1 MNTYVF
7 FDLKQYVANKWHYK
21 TVSKVHM
28 SSRAE
33 PLSTEKNNFSG
44 FMLKM
49 LKVFDAEEPEML
61 WLPIHKA
68 VMLPNL
74 SKTLGEWVTRT
85 AAVVKTGKQGHVCHQ
100 NQKWN

>member
-1 MNTYVF
+1 
-7 FDLKQYVANKWHYK
+7 
-21 TVSKVHM
+21 M

-61 WLPIHKA
+61 
-68 VMLPNL
+68 
-74 SKTLGEWVTRT
+74 
-85 AAVVKTGKQGHVCHQ
+85 
-100 NQKWN
+100 